1 MIIILYSITFVL
13 NVNFEIY
20 IFFSFLFNE
29 LMHFYGRFFCGVFFC
44 KETLDYGGCF
54 WEISFPTAELHGSTA
69 CYRSEARL
77 PLCSGKTGRKCHTNT
92 GPPNCP
98 RLTRGERE
106 ILLCFCAVLN
116 KTHTSALD
124 IPNSSFEQLA
134 GDLSPLCH
142 QRFFWLLSPACSTAR
157 GKGESLD
164 WWSPAMGRSLL
175 VQASAWFVVPINRL
189 LLGLMCRK
197 GCQKW
202 IRFFLFESS
211 FLGVQYYCSEFLQ
224 WSATGRRHAP
234 RWGREAATW
243 ERPRVWGKADSKARW
258 NTELRLP

>member
-1 MIIILYSITFVL
+1 MIIILYSITFVV

-189 LLGLMCRK
+189 LLQLDVQKRMSKVNSILIIWIIVFGGAILLFWVPTVKCYRKAPCTKVGQGSGHLGEAEGLGK
-197 GCQKW
+197 G
-202 IRFFLFESS
+202 
-211 FLGVQYYCSEFLQ
+211 
-224 WSATGRRHAP
+224 
-234 RWGREAATW
+234 
-243 ERPRVWGKADSKARW
+243 
-258 NTELRLP
+258 RLKGPVKHWA